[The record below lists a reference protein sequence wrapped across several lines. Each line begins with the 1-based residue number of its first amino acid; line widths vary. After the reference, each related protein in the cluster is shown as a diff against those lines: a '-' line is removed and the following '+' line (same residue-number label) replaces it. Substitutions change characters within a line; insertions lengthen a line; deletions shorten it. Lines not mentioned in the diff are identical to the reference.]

1 MEQHRRDELS
11 AEAPE
16 YLAGHIHQSLTEDE
30 RVSEQGISVT
40 VTPGNVFLTG
50 VVSTAE
56 RRDAISAV
64 ASELAPA
71 HRIHNQVSVAVFRE
85 PTEEEAL
92 S

>member
-1 MEQHRRDELS
+1 MDRHRKDELT
-11 AEAPE
+11 AEPAE
-16 YLAGHIHQSLTEDE
+16 YLSGHIHQTLAEDP

-50 VVSTAE
+50 VVSTEE
-56 RRDAISAV
+56 RRKAISMV
-64 ASELAPA
+64 AAELAPDL
-71 HRIHNQVSVAVFRE
+71 RIHNQVSVAVFRE

>member
-1 MEQHRRDELS
+1 MDDAHREDLTKEP
-11 AEAPE
+11 PE
-16 YLAGHIHQSLTEDE
+16 YLGGHIHQTLAEDP
-30 RVSEQGISVT
+30 RVSEQGITVT
-40 VTPGNVFLTG
+40 VTPGNIFLTG

-56 RRDAISAV
+56 RRDAISV
-64 ASELAPA
+64 VTSELAPE